1 MNGCHRDIWSVRVKN
16 FRVCRYPFYKL
27 KSYRYINCPRSIYY
41 TLLNDTYVYGM
52 PAVISIGVCVFFPYN
67 SFQPKKSVNKKQDQ
81 RPKQRHML

>member
-27 KSYRYINCPRSIYY
+27 KSYRNINCPKSIYY

-52 PAVISIGVCVFFPYN
+52 PAVISIGVCVLFPYN